1 MARGDSILTPITLE
15 DDDEPQPQTFFPPT
29 VRRRERPRIDH
40 DGIEIQEQQTEWE
53 QAATQR
59 ERRRHMLLLALNR
72 ASTRASSNRNTGTPT
87 ERARERSPSAKATY
101 VIELTDED
109 EPEVL
114 VPQQPAAA
122 EHVHSALPEA
132 KILPGESGMP
142 SNLDPPES
150 STQAVFASIG
160 LSLPAIQTAT
170 PRPAPR
176 QSSPSASETP
186 VQIPEPVKIAQAS
199 PVRTEV
205 VAATHMMP
213 HDDTF
218 SAASVR
224 DSESTLP
231 NLTAPILHVPSE
243 PTQTI
248 ESTQM
253 IAPDQL
259 DENTLPA
266 AVTEPGKPA
275 LNNVASDSLP
285 SIGGSPDDDGERAT
299 SSRVNTSPE
308 RGGTLD
314 LNNTDAETSEPTNA
328 CESQATGSELTPTK
342 RKVIKPVK
350 RTSSAKR
357 GNMGVTNS
365 RLLDRSPDEDLTNEP
380 FLAHVHDDH
389 AEAPLRRRRP
399 SQSRDPLV
407 CSSST
412 NVANVEFSLIK
423 REENRGS
430 APEQPSEI
438 LQGEDRSYG
447 VNYISHPPPDTPTK
461 RSIEPPVDVRPDNLL
476 PDNTKSAGDG
486 VTHDQAVDQAKLAVA
501 NFAEDDSEA
510 TRSAIDACFK
520 HRIAGRHETHAY
532 LTWSRMMRQR
542 TYQEQELRARSRKQ
556 KRLVHSTLPERY
568 EQQLSPFADM
578 RTIQVPFKSINT
590 KHLPDMSQEI
600 YVKAKPKDIVI
611 KSVLVAP
618 TTKYR
623 SDAVTIPPFK
633 EYVSLENNILADN
646 ESKLLATP
654 YFQDED
660 YTCRETLL
668 STLPFMYELTHDE
681 NGPLD
686 LRKEQCRFYKD
697 TVEAFLNEIGVSWN
711 EILHW
716 LLAPEQAITRI
727 NNTLPASA
735 SFRTTL
741 FDRDRYH
748 IEEFERD
755 GQSKKAILFNRSDRK
770 WREFL
775 LQLGEP
781 TARALRIAAI
791 ACATVLQECNF
802 SIWYLAQRSEVMQ
815 HHITRKTAKGQT
827 AETFTYRHAMCRVCY
842 QHNCLLH
849 GELREVPEDSW
860 KTDSDDEER
869 LTHVTDE
876 TSRRGSVDKP
886 SRRRSQIHE
895 DDEVDDEQ
903 DDDGVPL
910 PAHFHDD
917 SDIEK
922 VINYKL
928 PVNPEAFTV
937 CPESE
942 MIACKGA
949 KPPPGKFNSNWWL
962 QQEITSHW
970 EKRKPFFPCNHNGS
984 CESAKCRC
992 YREGINCEKTCNCSQ
1007 LCNRRYP
1014 GCTCSRGPV
1023 KRACVSSTCLCVK
1036 FNRECD
1042 ADLCGSCGATEV
1054 LDPVNR
1060 YDEDLAKK
1068 SCGNVAIQR
1077 GVPRKTLLGH
1087 SEVHGFG
1094 LYMGEDIKSGEYI
1107 GEYTGEAISVNEGDR
1122 RVTIYDYQKTMYLF
1136 RLNSKQ
1142 EVDATYMGNKLRFI
1156 NNADDKY
1163 TNCFPKNMLC
1173 NTVFRIA
1180 LFAITDIKAGTELYF
1195 NYNYPKEKTAQ
1206 FKQPGG
1212 KAEDVKQT
1220 KPKTKKRES
1229 LASLSQSIE
1238 DRSRTLAATAKAR
1251 AAKAAKQAAK
1261 RREEES
1267 TKPTSRLR
1275 SGPLQARKAAPGKPG
1290 RKKVTKPRGK
1300 GKNKNES
1307 TDSDADM
1314 GSEASGE
1321 DNALFGSRDSQ
1332 ATREV
1337 QDTDVEDEE
1346 FVLENSQE
1354 DVNLTTSDAED
1365 AEDTTT
1371 EDVEGTLPGR
1381 RSSRTRKRL
1390 SNMTPVVA
1398 VKKKKGK
1405 ARPGASK
1412 KKRKRPIVANSDD
1425 E

>member
-1 MARGDSILTPITLE
+1 MARGDSILTPISLD
-15 DDDEPQPQTFFPPT
+15 DDDEPQPETFRLPT
-29 VRRRERPRIDH
+29 VRRQERPRIDQ
-40 DGIEIQEQQTEWE
+40 DGIEVQERQTEWE
-53 QAATQR
+53 QAAAQK
-59 ERRRHMLLLALNR
+59 ERRRQMVLLALNR
-72 ASTRASSNRNTGTPT
+72 ASTHASSSRNTGTP
-87 ERARERSPSAKATY
+87 RGRGRERSPSPKATY

-109 EPEVL
+109 EPEV
-114 VPQQPAAA
+114 PQQPAVV
-122 EHVHSALPEA
+122 EDVQSELPEV
-132 KILPGESGMP
+132 KILPGDPGIP

-150 STQAVFASIG
+150 STQAVSANIG
-160 LSLPAIQTAT
+160 LPLPGIQTTA
-170 PRPAPR
+170 PLPAPR
-176 QSSPSASETP
+176 QPTPSASETP
-186 VQIPEPVKIAQAS
+186 AQKPEAAKIAQAS

-213 HDDTF
+213 RDETS

-231 NLTAPILHVPSE
+231 VVPPPILHMPSE
-243 PTQTI
+243 PIQTI
-248 ESTQM
+248 ETAQK
-253 IAPDQL
+253 IAPGQP
-259 DENTLPA
+259 DENAPPA
-266 AVTEPGKPA
+266 AVTEPGKPT
-275 LNNVASDSLP
+275 LNNVAFDSLSP
-285 SIGGSPDDDGERAT
+285 IGGSPDNNRERAT
-299 SSRVNTSPE
+299 PSRVNTSPE
-308 RGGTLD
+308 RGGALVV
-314 LNNTDAETSEPTNA
+314 NNIDAEASEPTNA
-328 CESQATGSELTPTK
+328 YDSQAAGSELTPTK
-342 RKVIKPVK
+342 RKVIKSVK
-350 RTSSAKR
+350 RTSSAQR
-357 GNMGVTNS
+357 SNMGVTSS
-365 RLLDRSPDEDLTNEP
+365 RLPDSSPNENLTNDP

-389 AEAPLRRRRP
+389 AQAPLRQRSP

-407 CSSST
+407 CCSSNNIT
-412 NVANVEFSLIK
+412 NVEFSLIE
-423 REENRGS
+423 REESRGS
-430 APEQPSEI
+430 APEQPPEI
-438 LQGEDRSYG
+438 LQEELRSDG
-447 VNYISHPPPDTPTK
+447 VNHTSHPPSDTSTK
-461 RSIEPPVDVRPDNLL
+461 RSNEPPVDVPPDNLL
-476 PDNTKSAGDG
+476 PDNTKSADDG
-486 VTHDQAVDQAKLAVA
+486 VTDDQTDGQTKLAVA
-501 NFAEDDSEA
+501 NFAEDELEA
-510 TRSAIDACFK
+510 TRSAIDACLK
-520 HRIAGRHETHAY
+520 RHIGGRHETHAY

-556 KRLVHSTLPERY
+556 KRLVHSSLPERY

-578 RTIQVPFKSINT
+578 RTIQLPFKGINT
-590 KHLPDMSQEI
+590 KRLPDMSQEI

-611 KSVLVAP
+611 KSVLAAP

-668 STLPFMYELTHDE
+668 STLPYIYELTHDE

-697 TVEAFLNEIGVSWN
+697 TIEAFLNEMGVSWN
-711 EILHW
+711 EILYW
-716 LLAPEQAITRI
+716 LLAPEQAIVRI

-735 SFRTTL
+735 SFRASL
-741 FDRDRYH
+741 SERSGYH

-755 GQSKKAILFNRSDRK
+755 GQPKKAILFNRSDRK
-770 WREFL
+770 WRKFL

-781 TARALRIAAI
+781 TAKALRIAAI
-791 ACATVLQECNF
+791 ACATVRQECDF

-815 HHITRKTAKGQT
+815 QYINKKTAKGQT

-860 KTDSDDEER
+860 KTDSDEER
-869 LTHVTDE
+869 LTPVTDE
-876 TSRRGSVDKP
+876 ASRRSSVDKS
-886 SRRRSQIHE
+886 SRRRSQLHE
-895 DDEVDDEQ
+895 DDVVEDEQ
-903 DDDGVPL
+903 EDDGAPL

-928 PVNPEAFTV
+928 PVNPDAFTV

-949 KPPPGKFNSNWWL
+949 KPPLGKFNSNWWL

-970 EKRKPFFPCNHNGS
+970 EKRKPFFPCNHDGS

-992 YREGINCEKTCNCSQ
+992 YREGINCEKTCKCSQ
-1007 LCNRRYP
+1007 LCNKRFP

-1023 KRACVSSTCLCVK
+1023 KRACVSSACLCIK

-1212 KAEDVKQT
+1212 KAYNVKQT
-1220 KPKTKKRES
+1220 KSKTKKRES

-1261 RREEES
+1261 RRGEES
-1267 TKPTSRLR
+1267 TEPTSRLR
-1275 SGPLQARKAAPGKPG
+1275 SGPLQARKAATGKPG

-1300 GKNKNES
+1300 GKNNI
-1307 TDSDADM
+1307 DSDADM
-1314 GSEASGE
+1314 GSEADGE
-1321 DNALFGSRDSQ
+1321 DNALFDLQNSQ
-1332 ATREV
+1332 ATREIH
-1337 QDTDVEDEE
+1337 DTDVEDEE
-1346 FVLENSQE
+1346 FVLQTSQE

-1365 AEDTTT
+1365 AEDTAT
-1371 EDVEGTLPGR
+1371 EDVEDTLPGR
-1381 RSSRTRKRL
+1381 RSGRTRNRV
-1390 SNMTPVVA
+1390 SNITPVVA

-1405 ARPGASK
+1405 ARPAAGK

-1425 E
+1425 EE